1 MHSTLA
7 PAVSAASKL
16 EPMPAPLR
24 LSFVT
29 GTEPDK
35 WFTRYRDQVGEL
47 STVDSGDALAD
58 VLAGEADLA
67 LARVPVKG
75 GDPRITEDFH
85 LVRLYEEAPGVAV
98 PKDHVLAE
106 LGEEVDPRDLADESV
121 NYRIPDDAVV
131 DVQAVRDALQIVG
144 ANVGIAIA
152 PRPLLKVLSKRQV
165 VPLALA
171 DVADGATP
179 PTPRTQIALV
189 WPKDKDSDEI
199 QGFVAVSRGR
209 TAQSSRGTA
218 QKLSAREKTL
228 AKLARREAAA
238 RGAGGATGK
247 STGKPAGK
255 GGKTGHKPQQNQTLS
270 KRKKGSGRGKRR

>member
-1 MHSTLA
+1 
-7 PAVSAASKL
+7 
-16 EPMPAPLR
+16 MPAPLR

-106 LGEEVDPRDLADESV
+106 LGEEVDPRDLADEIV